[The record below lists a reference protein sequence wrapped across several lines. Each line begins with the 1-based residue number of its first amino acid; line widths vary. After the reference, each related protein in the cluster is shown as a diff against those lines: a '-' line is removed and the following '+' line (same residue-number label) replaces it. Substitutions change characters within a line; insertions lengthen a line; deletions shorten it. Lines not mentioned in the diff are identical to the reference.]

1 MDRSDRAGP
10 RRKLGAVSI
19 ATLVVLSSLTGVLP
33 GGIGVVSAANSSTIE
48 GTPQLNASAPDA
60 RLNPG
65 QNGAVGI
72 TITNDAT
79 YDDNNATHPSEAR
92 SRAGEARSV
101 SLDISDTRGAPLSV
115 ETGSQSIGT
124 VQDGE
129 SSGPHSFNVVVD
141 EDAAAG
147 TYEMEV
153 TTEYRH
159 AEQVTY
165 EEVADGEYAYNETVV
180 TRTETDTITV
190 VIEPEA
196 RFEVDNVD
204 HDVPLGGEGTVILD
218 ITNTGDEDVTETA
231 VSVTSSDSNF
241 YFGSGT
247 ATSEANVGDW
257 DAGETKQL
265 EFRAGTVE
273 SAVKREYP
281 VDVSVRYTDSD
292 GTQQSSS
299 EPIGVTP
306 QNRTRFNVVSVTHDV
321 PRSGEGTLSVTVNQ
335 TAGKTIEDV
344 AVTASTTATEVYLG
358 SESSRSSRTF
368 LDNWEGGEE
377 TTFTFRVGT
386 TENAINRSYPIELQF
401 EYTDADDNDNAR
413 SSFLEFTPEKSDP
426 FNVSIADHD
435 VPQNGEGIV
444 TFSIRNTRKENF
456 SDVTITTASSDST
469 VTVGGSSSQSA
480 TTVIEQWESGE
491 RRTVTARVG
500 TAESAVERAYPLDAT
515 IEYTDAANNDN
526 SQTDTLEFVPDK
538 RDFFAVDGISHTVPE
553 NGEGTLSINVTQV
566 ANKSFED
573 VMVTASTTAP
583 DVYLGAQSS
592 RSSTTTVDT
601 WNRNGTQTLTFRV
614 GTTESAVDRPYPIDL
629 EFDFTDANDND
640 NTRTKQ
646 LEFTPGDREQFEI
659 GRINHDIPVNG
670 EGTIDILAR
679 QITNKTIED
688 VTVTASTTAP
698 DVYLG
703 AQSSRSSTTTIDTWS
718 DKAAHE
724 FTFRVGTTDAAVEQ
738 AYPIQ
743 LQFEYTDGEDNDNSR
758 TKIVDF
764 TPESRD
770 RFETEIVN
778 HDVPR
783 GGEGTVTI
791 ELDRIAA
798 SDVSDVSVTART
810 TDSTTYLGTESS
822 ASATT
827 TIGTLKENENEEIQF
842 RVGTSDS
849 AVERPYTLDLTID
862 YTGSENSDN
871 QRTKSVEFIPQD
883 ADHLSVEEV
892 NHNVPRDG
900 EGTATFIIVNTASKT
915 LEDVSL
921 TASSTDSE
929 MYLGAEA
936 SQSGTTVINE
946 WNPSETKRVTF
957 RVGTTEN
964 AVDRTYPIDLQFEY
978 TDETDNQNSRNKQV
992 EIRPQAKE
1000 HLSIHA
1006 VEHNVPIDGVGQVTV
1021 LANNT
1026 ADRNFS
1032 DLSVTASTPDSE
1044 VYIGSESSRSG
1055 TATVSE
1061 WAAGQARSITFQ
1073 VGTSANAVN
1082 RSYPLDLEF
1091 EYSDA
1096 ADNNN
1101 QYTDDIEFRP
1111 RSEPQFTVQSID
1123 HEVPIGSTG
1132 QVTLTVRNEGPVN
1145 ASETTLTIGSNTDAV
1160 YFGAGGTPEP
1170 IEAQGVVLEPPRTGT
1185 PTAQSHVG
1193 NWSVGETKTVSFR
1206 VGFDENAITRRYAAE
1221 LSVSYENE
1229 NGDDMPDRTK
1239 MVGIEPLAE
1248 QLFDFAAVESDLH
1261 VGEEGNLVGEIENV
1275 GNRSVE
1281 GVVVTAETQR
1291 ETVNFYNARYA
1302 VGELEPGESERFR
1315 HRVGITNEAEH
1326 GPRLFEVSA
1335 RYRDSQGDIQTTDSR
1350 DLTVAFGRDRDAFG
1364 LDTDAT
1370 FEPGASGTLDVTVTN
1385 RRNETLSN
1393 VQAKLFTDDP
1403 LDSEDDSAFV
1413 PELAPGESTTVT
1425 LDLSVGGGA
1434 SAKTYSASMDF
1445 RYDNARGEST
1455 LSDTYRVPVVVAQPE
1470 SGMGLP
1476 VLIGGLGV
1484 VIVVGIAGWRFGAV
1498 DRLRDRIGEW
1508 RTDSAG
1514 PADVQE

>member
-196 RFEVDNVD
+196 RFEVDSVD
-204 HDVPLGGEGTVILD
+204 HDVPLGGEGTVTMEIS
-218 ITNTGDEDVTETA
+218 NTGDEDVTETA

-257 DAGETKQL
+257 DAGETKQF

-281 VDVSVRYTDSD
+281 IDLSVSYTDSD
-292 GTQQSSS
+292 GAQTSATEQLG
-299 EPIGVTP
+299 ITP
-306 QNRTRFNVVSVTHDV
+306 TDRTEFTVAETNHDV
-321 PRSGEGTLSVTVNQ
+321 PLNGEGTVTF
-335 TAGKTIEDV
+335 TIEHTADKDIADV
-344 AVTASTTATEVYLG
+344 SVTASTGESELYFG
-358 SESSRSSRTF
+358 SESSRSATAVVSE
-368 LDNWEGGEE
+368 WEAEKE
-377 TTFTFRVGT
+377 RTFTFRVGT
-386 TENAINRSYPIELQF
+386 TENAVNRSYPIDVQF
-401 EYTDADDNDNAR
+401 EYTDDADNDNAR
-413 SSFLEFTPEKSDP
+413 TETVEIRP
-426 FNVSIADHD
+426 
-435 VPQNGEGIV
+435 G
-444 TFSIRNTRKENF
+444 IRNQF
-456 SDVTITTASSDST
+456 QI
-469 VTVGGSSSQSA
+469 GS
-480 TTVIEQWESGE
+480 
-491 RRTVTARVG
+491 
-500 TAESAVERAYPLDAT
+500 
-515 IEYTDAANNDN
+515 
-526 SQTDTLEFVPDK
+526 
-538 RDFFAVDGISHTVPE
+538 VD
-553 NGEGTLSINVTQV
+553 
-566 ANKSFED
+566 
-573 VMVTASTTAP
+573 
-583 DVYLGAQSS
+583 
-592 RSSTTTVDT
+592 
-601 WNRNGTQTLTFRV
+601 
-614 GTTESAVDRPYPIDL
+614 
-629 EFDFTDANDND
+629 
-640 NTRTKQ
+640 
-646 LEFTPGDREQFEI
+646 
-659 GRINHDIPVNG
+659 
-670 EGTIDILAR
+670 
-679 QITNKTIED
+679 
-688 VTVTASTTAP
+688 
-698 DVYLG
+698 
-703 AQSSRSSTTTIDTWS
+703 
-718 DKAAHE
+718 
-724 FTFRVGTTDAAVEQ
+724 
-738 AYPIQ
+738 
-743 LQFEYTDGEDNDNSR
+743 
-758 TKIVDF
+758 
-764 TPESRD
+764 
-770 RFETEIVN
+770 
-778 HDVPR
+778 
-783 GGEGTVTI
+783 
-791 ELDRIAA
+791 
-798 SDVSDVSVTART
+798 
-810 TDSTTYLGTESS
+810 
-822 ASATT
+822 
-827 TIGTLKENENEEIQF
+827 
-842 RVGTSDS
+842 
-849 AVERPYTLDLTID
+849 
-862 YTGSENSDN
+862 
-871 QRTKSVEFIPQD
+871 
-883 ADHLSVEEV
+883 
-892 NHNVPRDG
+892 HNVPRDG
-900 EGTATFIIVNTASKT
+900 EGVLAVNVTQVANKQISDVAVTAST
-915 LEDVSL
+915 SDSAVYFGAESSR
-921 TASSTDSE
+921 SSTAIIE
-929 MYLGAEA
+929 R
-936 SQSGTTVINE
+936 
-946 WNPSETKRVTF
+946 WNNTEQRQLRF
-957 RVGTTEN
+957 RVGTTEDALN
-964 AVDRTYPIDLQFEY
+964 RTYPIALSFEY

-1006 VEHNVPIDGVGQVTV
+1006 VEHNVPIDGVGQVTI

-1145 ASETTLTIGSNTDAV
+1145 ASGTTLTIGSNTDAV

-1185 PTAQSHVG
+1185 PTAQSYVG